1 MSEVRLQGVDS
12 IKFDADE
19 SGVSLGMGKDQRPFE
34 MRYKLF
40 FSTILPMAISII
52 SLLIALI
59 APTFS
64 EVFLLNSLLFA
75 LSWKS
80 KRFKFISQSSSL
92 FDKPKYLAY
101 TKKAADIDFS
111 PKEEDKKVK
120 ALMGK
125 GAGFATYF
133 LGHELNTN
141 QELHAEDSKFRTH
154 IIIFGTTG
162 SGKTEC
168 ILSICVNF
176 LVQASGFIL
185 VDGKGD
191 TLLFAKVFAI
201 CRAFDRLEDL
211 YLLNFMDEGKK
222 GDTKRFE
229 RISHKFN
236 FFVDSSKAEAD
247 EIVGGLL
254 PNEGGGGSGM
264 WEGRAATGI
273 SSLNDALYYLKDNGY
288 LEIDPDTYR
297 SYFNI
302 EEFAALAMNENIPKK
317 YRAGLHT
324 VLTSVNY
331 KLPSAA
337 DPNPKQNPTTE
348 EQFQYITMQY
358 TETFNMLAGA
368 YRSITVSQVPDISIV
383 DVVLRR
389 RILLVLL
396 PSLAKAPQ
404 SVKNLGRI
412 IIAMTRNV
420 SSKAIGSKIEGSYKQ
435 VIESK
440 PTAAISSF
448 ALIFDEF
455 GTYATKGASTL
466 PAQVR
471 SLNMVCLFAGQ
482 DYQAFKRGDDLE
494 AATIFANCTIKI
506 CLKLEDDADTFEK
519 FKGSAGETYVMVAE
533 SFEAKDTMFGR
544 KYVESKSTRLEKR
557 PVLDIKDLKAQKAGW
572 GTMIYGSDVYRFK
585 AFYADPIMPEFCRLN
600 HFLEIRRPTFP
611 EVQAMRKGVNSFYRK
626 FKKRFEGDWQV
637 EEHQLKGALNHYS
650 ASFDELN
657 SLCGQVSEL
666 AGTQQSETEQMVIA
680 ISAYIKKIELVDKK
694 INAKLHDILGE
705 EHDYDDDELL
715 GDDGDS
721 GNLFFGH
728 RASEFQQVQ
737 MPAPQTPYQDEMDDE
752 DVAVV
757 ERPQSR
763 PKTKE
768 NVNDA
773 RQTTSPAPQVPTI
786 DLSSIEASVKSKM
799 AKLKQAEN
807 DSFDSLKAIKL
818 DAFVLQERLQT
829 LEEIM
834 LEKQGFKG
842 DSAKISQ
849 LTSQNLIVDMALRTN
864 IAAVSE
870 QERKKKNSA
879 TSSKAVKDVLS
890 TIVKSV

>member
-1 MSEVRLQGVDS
+1 MSGVRLQGVDS

-19 SGVSLGMGKDQRPFE
+19 TGKPLGLGKDLRPFS

-40 FSTILPMAISII
+40 FSTALPLGISIFSLVMALI
-52 SLLIALI
+52 IPTFTEIFLATSLL
-59 APTFS
+59 
-64 EVFLLNSLLFA
+64 SLLA
-75 LSWKS
+75 WRS
-80 KRFKFISQSSSL
+80 KRRHFLEKSTSL
-92 FDKPKYLAY
+92 FDKPKYLTY
-101 TKKAADIDFS
+101 NDKVAAVDYA
-111 PKEEDKKVK
+111 PKEELREVK
-120 ALMGK
+120 AILGK
-125 GAGFATYF
+125 KAGFATFF

-154 IIIFGTTG
+154 IVIFGTTG

-191 TLLFAKVFAI
+191 TLLFAKLFAL

-211 YLLNFMDEGKK
+211 YLLNFMDEGRS
-222 GDTKRFE
+222 GDTKRLE

-236 FFVDSSKAEAD
+236 FFVDSTKSEAD

-254 PNEGGGGSGM
+254 PNEDGGGSGM

-273 SSLNDALYYLKDNGY
+273 DSLNDALYYLKNNGY

-297 SYFNI
+297 TYFNI

-324 VLTSVNY
+324 VLTSVSY
-331 KLPSAA
+331 KMPSAA

-358 TETFNMLAGA
+358 TETFNMLAGK
-368 YRSITVSQVPDISIV
+368 YRHITVSQVPDISIV

-396 PSLAKAPQ
+396 PSLAKSPQ

-420 SSKAIGSKIEGSYKQ
+420 SSKAIGSRIEGSYQQ

-440 PTAAISSF
+440 PTAAVSSF

-482 DYQAFKRGDDLE
+482 DYQAFKRGDEIE

-506 CLKLEDDADTFEK
+506 CLKLEDPDDTYEK
-519 FKGSAGETYVMVAE
+519 FKSSAGETYVMVAD

-544 KYVESKSTRLEKR
+544 KYKEAKSARLEKR
-557 PVLDIKDLKAQKAGW
+557 PVLDVKDLKDQKAGW
-572 GTMIYGSDVYRFK
+572 GTMIYGADVYRFK
-585 AFYADPIMPEFCRLN
+585 AFYADPIMPKMCRLN
-600 HFLEIRRPTFP
+600 HFLEIRRPVFP
-611 EVQAMRKGVNSFYRK
+611 EVQAMRKGVNNFYLKMRK
-626 FKKRFEGDWQV
+626 RLDGDWQA
-637 EEHQLKGALNHYS
+637 EEHQLKGALNHHS
-650 ASFDELN
+650 SSFDELN
-657 SLCGQVSEL
+657 RLCEQVSEL
-666 AGTQQSETEQMVIA
+666 AGDQQSETDKMIVA
-680 ISAYIKKIELVDKK
+680 ISAYIKKIELVDRQV
-694 INAKLHDILGE
+694 NAKLHESLGE
-705 EHDYDDDELL
+705 EYDDDELL
-715 GDDGDS
+715 GDDG
-721 GNLFFGH
+721 GNLFFGSTDGQFKQ
-728 RASEFQQVQ
+728 AIS
-737 MPAPQTPYQDEMDDE
+737 APQWQGGTETSFDNEEGESD
-752 DVAVV
+752 DVAVTTV
-757 ERPQSR
+757 STI
-763 PKTKE
+763 KT
-768 NVNDA
+768 
-773 RQTTSPAPQVPTI
+773 PTPVQNKPNGKVAAADTP
-786 DLSSIEASVKSKM
+786 DLLSIEKSVK
-799 AKLKQAEN
+799 AKIARLKQAESE
-807 DSFDSLKAIKL
+807 SFDSLKAINL
-818 DAFVLQERLQT
+818 DAFILQERLQT
-829 LEEIM
+829 LEEII
-834 LEKQGFKG
+834 LTKNGFDG
-842 DSAKISQ
+842 NAKRASE
-849 LTSQNLIVDMALRTN
+849 LTASNLVTDMGLKTN

-870 QERKKKNSA
+870 VERQRKTTSK
-879 TSSKAVKDVLS
+879 SSKMVKDALS
-890 TIVKSV
+890 SIVQSV